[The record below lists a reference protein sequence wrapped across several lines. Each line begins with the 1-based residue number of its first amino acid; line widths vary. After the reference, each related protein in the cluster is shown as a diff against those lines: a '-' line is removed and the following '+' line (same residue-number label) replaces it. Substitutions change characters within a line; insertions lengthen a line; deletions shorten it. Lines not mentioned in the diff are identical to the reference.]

1 MACEAYRTIF
11 GREAKV
17 EAVHAGLECGYFYQK
32 NPDMDIISMGPDV
45 WDVHSTEEK
54 ISKKSI
60 ARTWGLLKEILHN
73 L

>member
-1 MACEAYRTIF
+1 MTVQFIGNFTEAMKQY
-11 GREAKV
+11 
-17 EAVHAGLECGYFYQK
+17 
-32 NPDMDIISMGPDV
+32 
-45 WDVHSTEEK
+45 TEEK